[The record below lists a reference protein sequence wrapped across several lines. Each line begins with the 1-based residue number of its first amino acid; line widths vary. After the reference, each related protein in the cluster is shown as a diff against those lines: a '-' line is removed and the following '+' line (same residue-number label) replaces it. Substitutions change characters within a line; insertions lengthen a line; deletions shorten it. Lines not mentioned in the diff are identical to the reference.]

1 MPQRPAEGP
10 GGVAV
15 SSTEGP
21 GAGVDVSQLQ
31 PSNETPASPPLSFG
45 SEGSPDAPVRPGLPG
60 TVYLV
65 GAGPGDPELL
75 TLKAYRLLRGCDALV
90 HDSLV
95 PKALLDLVPEH
106 CERHFVGKRRG
117 HHSVPQ
123 PSTNALLLELAGRHR
138 SVVRLKGGD
147 PFLFGRGGEEAAHLV
162 ARGVAVEVV
171 PGVTAGIAAP
181 AYAGIPVTHRRAGSS
196 VTFVTGH
203 EEIDKGRPGVDW
215 RGLARSSD
223 GLVIYMGLH
232 NLRRIGQELVAGGLD
247 PATPA
252 AVIQQGTVR
261 GQRLLIASLAELP
274 DRVEAEGFAS
284 PSIVVVGEVVAQRVE
299 ACAPEPADA
308 EMPLPF

>member
-1 MPQRPAEGP
+1 MTLASRSASEAPD
-10 GGVAV
+10 
-15 SSTEGP
+15 SS
-21 GAGVDVSQLQ
+21 L
-31 PSNETPASPPLSFG
+31 
-45 SEGSPDAPVRPGLPG
+45 PGLSSPG

-75 TLKAYRLLRGCDALV
+75 TLKAHRLLRNCDALV

-106 CERHFVGKRRG
+106 CETHFVGKRRG

-123 PSTNALLLELAGRHR
+123 PSTNGLLAELAARHR
-138 SVVRLKGGD
+138 TVVRLKGGD
-147 PFLFGRGGEEAAHLV
+147 PFLFGRGGEEAAHL
-162 ARGVAVEVV
+162 ARQSIPVEVV

-232 NLRRIGQELVAGGLD
+232 NLRRIVEELVAGGLD

-261 GQRLLIASLAELP
+261 GQRLLLSSLGELA
-274 DRVEAEGFAS
+274 DQVEAQGFAS

-299 ACAPEPADA
+299 ACAPQPADA
-308 EMPLPF
+308 ELPIPF

>member
-1 MPQRPAEGP
+1 VKPPAASGP
-10 GGVAV
+10 GDAAALPDGPAP
-15 SSTEGP
+15 SS
-21 GAGVDVSQLQ
+21 
-31 PSNETPASPPLSFG
+31 
-45 SEGSPDAPVRPGLPG
+45 RCG

-75 TLKAYRLLRGCDALV
+75 TLKAHRLLRSCDALV

-95 PKALLDLVPEH
+95 PRALLDLVPPH

-123 PSTNALLLELAGRHR
+123 PSTNALMLELAGRHR
-138 SVVRLKGGD
+138 TVVRLKGGD

-181 AYAGIPVTHRRAGSS
+181 AYAGIPITHRRAGSS

-232 NLRRIGQELVAGGLD
+232 NLRRISQELLAGGLAG
-247 PATPA
+247 ATPA

-261 GQRLLIASLAELP
+261 GQRLLIASLAELA
-274 DRVEAEGFAS
+274 DRVEAEGLAS
-284 PSIVVVGEVVAQRVE
+284 PSIVVVGEVVAQRVA

-308 EMPLPF
+308 EMPLPL

>member
-1 MPQRPAEGP
+1 MTLPAPSASESAAPARTGL
-10 GGVAV
+10 
-15 SSTEGP
+15 SS
-21 GAGVDVSQLQ
+21 
-31 PSNETPASPPLSFG
+31 
-45 SEGSPDAPVRPGLPG
+45 PG

-75 TLKAYRLLRGCDALV
+75 TLKAHRLLRSCGALV

-95 PKALLDLVPEH
+95 PQALLDLVPAH
-106 CERHFVGKRRG
+106 CEQHFVGKRRG

-123 PSTNALLLELAGRHR
+123 PSTNALLAELAARHR
-138 SVVRLKGGD
+138 TVVRLKGGD
-147 PFLFGRGGEEAAHLV
+147 PFLFGRGGEEAAHL
-162 ARGVAVEVV
+162 ARQGIPVEVV

-181 AYAGIPVTHRRAGSS
+181 AYVGIPVTHRRAGSS

-232 NLRRIGQELVAGGLD
+232 NLRRIGEELLAGGLD

-261 GQRLLIASLAELP
+261 GQRLLLASLGELA
-274 DRVEAEGFAS
+274 DQVEAQGFAS

-308 EMPLPF
+308 ELPLSF